1 MSTIDPT
8 SSNPYEAMGLT
19 SSKSDVK
26 AGDDLQDQFMT
37 LLLTQMK
44 NQDPLK
50 PMENGEFLAQLA
62 QINTVNGI
70 QDLQKSFSDFASS
83 MQTNQALQA
92 SGLVGRSVLVA
103 SETGV
108 LSQGASLDGQINLPQ
123 STTGLSMDIYDM
135 SGQAVR
141 HIDMGAHGAG
151 PVRFSWD
158 GKTDGGAPLPS
169 GSYTVKANAQ
179 IHGHNQ
185 AISTYVAAHVDS
197 VTLGQGGA
205 APTLNLA
212 GLGAIPLAQVQQI
225 M

>member
-1 MSTIDPT
+1 MSYVNSTNT
-8 SSNPYEAMGLT
+8 NPYASLGL
-19 SSKSDVK
+19 SSTQSTAKGNETVDE
-26 AGDDLQDQFMT
+26 FMT
-37 LLLTQMK
+37 LLLTQLK
-44 NQDPLK
+44 NQDPMD

-62 QINTVNGI
+62 QIETASGINELQESVNN
-70 QDLQKSFSDFASS
+70 FAAS

-92 SGLVGRSVLVA
+92 SSLVGRSVLVA

-123 STTGLSMDIYDM
+123 STAGLSLDVYDM
-135 SGQAVR
+135 SGQTVR

-158 GKTDGGAPLPS
+158 GKTDSGEQLPS

-179 IHGHNQ
+179 INGQNQ
-185 AISTYVAAHVDS
+185 AVNTFVAAHVDS
-197 VTLGQGGA
+197 VTLGQGGS

-212 GLGAIPLAQVQQI
+212 GLGAVPLGQVQQI